1 MAKTGYE
8 LFKITCLTN
17 MHVGSG
23 DTNFGVVDKLVQRD
37 VTTGVPFIRSP
48 SLKGALRE
56 FFEGQDDMDSDMIK
70 FVFGSPP
77 GESGDSGS
85 YKFFSAH
92 LLSIPVRSNKKPF
105 FRAVSPHQL
114 GEFLENMDLFGIK
127 LNQASETIKGLIA
140 INPTEESPIIF
151 EDLGSDVFIE
161 DFKAECR
168 HNAGISGLS
177 NIEDLIGKDIAL
189 FHDDTFKGIC
199 SDLPVVARNHL
210 ENGQSQNLWY
220 EEVVPR
226 QSIFYFV
233 LGAPEDDPNGY
244 YPSFLKILDGNLV
257 QIGANATIGY
267 GFTKIEKVSQD
278 GGDED
283 EEAR

>member
-23 DTNFGVVDKLVQRD
+23 DTNFGAVDKLVQRD
-37 VTTGVPFIRSP
+37 PVAQVPFIRSP

-56 FFEGQDDMDSDMIK
+56 FFEGQDGMDTDMVK
-70 FVFGSPP
+70 FVFGSSP
-77 GESGDSGS
+77 GESGDSGN

-92 LLSIPVRSNKKPF
+92 LLSIPVTSNKRPF
-105 FRAVSPHQL
+105 FRAISPYQL
-114 GEFLENMDLFGIK
+114 REFLENMDFFGIR
-127 LNQASETIKGLIA
+127 LNRLSKEIKGLA
-140 INPTEESPIIF
+140 DLGPTEESPFIF

-161 DFKAECR
+161 DFKAKYYCPVKDL
-168 HNAGISGLS
+168 GLS
-177 NIEDLIGKDIAL
+177 KIETLTGRDIAL
-189 FHDDTFKGIC
+189 FHHNTFKEIC
-199 SDLPVVARNHL
+199 AELPVVARNRL

-233 LGAPEDDPNGY
+233 LGIPKGGPNGY
-244 YPSFLKILDGNLV
+244 YSSFLHALDKDLV

-267 GFTKIEKVSQD
+267 GFTRIEKVSQD
-278 GGDED
+278 GGHED
-283 EEAR
+283 EKA

>member
-17 MHVGSG
+17 MHVGSE
-23 DTNFGVVDKLVQRD
+23 DINFGVVDKLVQKD
-37 VTTGVPFIRSP
+37 VATGVPSIRSP

-56 FFEGQDDMDSDMIK
+56 FFEGQDIDSNMTNFI
-70 FVFGSPP
+70 FGSPP
-77 GESGDSGS
+77 GVSGDSGN

-105 FRAVSPHQL
+105 FRAVSPYQL
-114 GEFLENMDLFGIK
+114 REFLENMDLFGIK
-127 LNQASETIKGLIA
+127 LNQVSEEIKKLA
-140 INPTEESPIIF
+140 DINPTEESPLIF
-151 EDLGSDVFIE
+151 EDLGNDVFIE
-161 DFKAECR
+161 DLMAVFR
-168 HNAGISGLS
+168 HNDGNLS
-177 NIEDLIGKDIAL
+177 LPKLKTIIADDTAL
-189 FHDDTFKGIC
+189 FHGNALKEVC
-199 SDLPVVARNHL
+199 SDLPVVARNRL

-244 YPSFLKILDGNLV
+244 YSSFLDALDKNLI

-267 GFTKIEKVSQD
+267 GFTRIEKIFQD
-278 GGDED
+278 REDKDEK
-283 EEAR
+283 A